1 MRLMPHLRWQALV
14 PLLQPKWGTGFLAQL
29 PRFGSKEKLMAVEL
43 DDRTAGARR
52 LKDKVCVVTGAG
64 QGIGRATARRLGQEG
79 GTVVVADRIDATAT
93 EALAELRNHGV
104 EAMKSIVDLGTFAG
118 AQNLVSQTLEAYGRI
133 DVLVNNVGGTI
144 WMKPYHLYTEE
155 EVVLEIERSLY
166 PTLWCCLA
174 VLPIMMAQKSGSIVN
189 LGSQAIRGLYRVP
202 YAASKGGILA
212 LGKVLAMEYGRYGIR
227 VNTVSPGG
235 TDIADR
241 VTPRLLIRPGFTA
254 DEGAKS
260 EAENYRREMMEDSQ
274 NQQAL
279 RRRGLPEEQAAAIA
293 FLASDDSSFITGE
306 VINCS
311 GGQS

>member
-1 MRLMPHLRWQALV
+1 
-14 PLLQPKWGTGFLAQL
+14 
-29 PRFGSKEKLMAVEL
+29 MAVEL
-43 DDRTAGARR
+43 DDRMAGARR
-52 LKDKVCVVTGAG
+52 LRDKVCVVTGAG
-64 QGIGRATARRLGQEG
+64 QGIGRATARRLCREG

-104 EAMKSIVDLGTFAG
+104 EAMKAIVDLGTFAG
-118 AQNLVSQTLEAYGRI
+118 AQNLMSQTLEAYGRI

-189 LGSQAIRGLYRVP
+189 LGSQAIRG
-202 YAASKGGILA
+202 
-212 LGKVLAMEYGRYGIR
+212 

-254 DEGAKS
+254 HEGAKA

>member
-1 MRLMPHLRWQALV
+1 
-14 PLLQPKWGTGFLAQL
+14 
-29 PRFGSKEKLMAVEL
+29 MAVEL

-52 LKDKVCVVTGAG
+52 LKGKVCVVTGAG

-79 GTVVVADRIDATAT
+79 GTVVVADRIDATAA
-93 EALAELRNHGV
+93 EALAELQNHGV
-104 EAMKSIVDLGTFAG
+104 EAMKAIVDLGTYAG
-118 AQNLVSQTLEAYGRI
+118 AQDLMSQTLDAYGRI

-174 VLPIMMAQKSGSIVN
+174 VLPTMMAQKSGSIVN
-189 LGSQAIRGLYRVP
+189 LGSQAIRGLHRAP

-212 LGKVLAMEYGRYGIR
+212 LGRVLAMEYGRYGIR

-241 VTPRLLIRPGFTA
+241 VTPRLLIRPGSMA
-254 DEGAKS
+254 DEGAKD
-260 EAENYRREMMEDSQ
+260 EAENYRREMIEDSR

-279 RRRGLPEEQAAAIA
+279 RRRGLPGEQAAAIA

>member
-1 MRLMPHLRWQALV
+1 
-14 PLLQPKWGTGFLAQL
+14 
-29 PRFGSKEKLMAVEL
+29 MAAEL

-52 LKDKVCVVTGAG
+52 LNDKVCVVTGAG

-79 GTVVVADRIDATAT
+79 GTVVVADRIDVTAS
-93 EALAELRNHGV
+93 EALAELQNHGIQ
-104 EAMKSIVDLGTFAG
+104 AMKAIVDLGTFAG
-118 AQNLVSQTLEAYGRI
+118 AQNLMNQALDSYGRI

-235 TDIADR
+235 TEIADR
-241 VTPRLLIRPGFTA
+241 VTPRLLIRPGFVA
-254 DEGAKS
+254 DEGAKA

-279 RRRGLPEEQAAAIA
+279 RRRGLPEEQAAAVA